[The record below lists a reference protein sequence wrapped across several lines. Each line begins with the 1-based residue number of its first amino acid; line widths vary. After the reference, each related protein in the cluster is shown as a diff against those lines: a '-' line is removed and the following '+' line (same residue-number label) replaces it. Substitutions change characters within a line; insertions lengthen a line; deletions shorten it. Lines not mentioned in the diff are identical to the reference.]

1 MRSPDPSCN
10 PYLALAA
17 ILAAGLDG
25 IENKIQ
31 PFPPT
36 NKNIFRMTKE
46 EREKEGIAS
55 LPANLQ
61 EAINEMEKS
70 ALMREPLGN
79 IFLLNTSRPRKRV
92 DDYRTKIT
100 PWEIEHYLTKY

>member
-1 MRSPDPSCN
+1 
-10 PYLALAA
+10 
-17 ILAAGLDG
+17 LAAGLDG

-31 PFPPT
+31 PSPPT

-70 ALMREPLGN
+70 ALMRELLGEH
-79 IFLLNTSRPRKRV
+79 IFTKYIEAKKKEW